1 MKRATPIIMN
11 QTIAGAFVPLIWL
24 FIPFAAIAQD
34 VASSPPPSNYVSRE
48 EYDKLKTEHEAMK
61 TEHEAMKQELDA
73 LKATVQQMTAG
84 AAQPPAPGKTISEG
98 KQVVTA
104 PPEAA
109 TEELRQEVESLKT
122 KVKETYPGTTKF
134 LLAGYGTAGFTARS
148 GEDPFFDAAFN
159 ALFLWKMTDRLF
171 FEGEMELEFENNET
185 TINLEV
191 AQASYLL
198 NDYMTIGVGRF
209 LNPMNFFVERQ
220 HMNWVNK
227 LPDKPLAVYDGL
239 LPESEM
245 GGQLR
250 GVIPIGPTKLEYV
263 AFVANAP
270 GLITAP
276 DDFSEIGM
284 LDFYNDANFGGHV
297 AIGGHVGFI
306 PIPQLEIGYGIQRS
320 KVGPR
325 DQAVEAILQ
334 SADFNYVQDS
344 PLLKGLINF
353 RAQWVW
359 SHVGNFVY
367 DPDGQQGFG
376 PLEFNNNRNGGY
388 AQLSY
393 RPSHIDNDYIKNF
406 EGVFRYDRLNQ
417 LHTPVGFDVQRFTLG
432 LNYWLT
438 RSAVVKVAYELDD
451 KNGGAR
457 DQNAFMTQVAV
468 GF

>member
-1 MKRATPIIMN
+1 MVVR
-11 QTIAGAFVPLIWL
+11 QTITGAFVALIWL
-24 FIPFAAIAQD
+24 SISFAAMAQD
-34 VASSPPPSNYVSRE
+34 VAPSPPSTDYVSRA
-48 EYDKLKTEHEAMK
+48 EYDKLKA
-61 TEHEAMKQELDA
+61 EHEAMKQELEA
-73 LKATVQQMTAG
+73 LTATVKQLTA
-84 AAQPPAPGKTISEG
+84 APPPAPAPGKSVSEG
-98 KQVVTA
+98 KQVVAA

-109 TEELRQEVESLKT
+109 TEELRQEVEALKLQ
-122 KVKETYPGTTKF
+122 VKETFPGTTKF

-159 ALFLWKMTDRLF
+159 ALFLWKMADRLF
-171 FEGEMELEFENNET
+171 FEGELEFEFEDQET
-185 TINLEV
+185 TTNLEI

-239 LPESEM
+239 LPESEL
-245 GGQLR
+245 GAQLR
-250 GVIPIGPTKLEYV
+250 GVIPLGPTKLEYV

-276 DDFSEIGM
+276 DDSSELGM
-284 LDFYNDANFGGHV
+284 LDFDNDANFGGHV
-297 AIGGHVGFI
+297 AVGGHIGFI

-325 DQAVEAILQ
+325 DHAVENLLQ

-344 PLLKGLINF
+344 ILLKGLINF

-359 SHVGNFVY
+359 SHVGRFVY
-367 DPDGQQGFG
+367 DPDGSQDFG
-376 PLEFNNNRNGGY
+376 PFTFNNNRNGGY
-388 AQLSY
+388 AQLAY
-393 RPSHIDNDYIKNF
+393 RPTHIDNDIVKSF
-406 EGVFRYDRLNQ
+406 EGVFRYDRFNQ
-417 LHTPVGFDVQRFTLG
+417 QHTPVGFDEQRWTLG

-438 RSAVVKVAYELDD
+438 PSAVVKAAYEFDG

-457 DQNAFMTQVAV
+457 DQDAFMMQMAV